1 MEKVKKQRV
10 KSNLLLNVL
19 KGAIIAVSFSLVFIL
34 IFALLIKLFNISDA
48 AITPVNQVLKII
60 SIFLGCLFAL
70 KKFPERGL
78 ITGALIGIVYTVLA
92 FLVFSALGRTFMLNF
107 CFLNDVAFAL
117 IIGGL
122 CGIFLV
128 NKKIRNS

>member
-78 ITGALIGIVYTVLA
+78 ITGA
-92 FLVFSALGRTFMLNF
+92 
-107 CFLNDVAFAL
+107 
-117 IIGGL
+117 
-122 CGIFLV
+122 
-128 NKKIRNS
+128 

>member
-1 MEKVKKQRV
+1 MEKTKKLKV
-10 KSNLLLNVL
+10 NSNLFLNVL

-34 IFALLIKLFNISDA
+34 IFALLIKLFNISDSV
-48 AITPVNQVLKII
+48 ITPVNQVLKII

-70 KKFPERGL
+70 KKFPQKGL

-92 FLVFSALGRTFMLNF
+92 FLVFSALGRTFSLSLS
-107 CFLNDVAFAL
+107 FLNDLAFAL
-117 IIGGL
+117 IIGAL

-128 NKKIRNS
+128 NKKIRNN

>member
-1 MEKVKKQRV
+1 MEKVKKLKV
-10 KSNLLLNVL
+10 NSNLLLNVL

-34 IFALLIKLFNISDA
+34 IFALLIKLFNISDSV
-48 AITPVNQVLKII
+48 ITPVNQVLKIV
-60 SIFLGCLFAL
+60 SIFLGCFFAL
-70 KKFPERGL
+70 KKFPQKGL

-92 FLVFSALGRTFMLNF
+92 FLIFSALGRTFMLNLS
-107 CFLNDVAFAL
+107 FLNDLTFSL

-128 NKKIRNS
+128 NKKIRN